1 MCYDD
6 ETCTTTC
13 PSSRRR
19 REAQRALGIFRRET
33 IDGVDFQ
40 DNGLPG
46 ELILLV
52 LKYHLVSRTKSNS
65 IFSVTDVLTAQ
76 ILVPDSIPEQTNEIV
91 DVGRAGNV
99 VDKLEDNI
107 SKIQAALKKSKN
119 QIKALNR
126 IFN

>member
-1 MCYDD
+1 M
-6 ETCTTTC
+6 
-13 PSSRRR
+13 
-19 REAQRALGIFRRET
+19 
-33 IDGVDFQ
+33 
-40 DNGLPG
+40 
-46 ELILLV
+46 
-52 LKYHLVSRTKSNS
+52 VSRTSFH
-65 IFSVTDVLTAQ
+65 IIISVTDVLTAQ

-91 DVGRAGNV
+91 DVRRAGNV

>member
-33 IDGVDFQ
+33 TNDVDFQ

-46 ELILLV
+46 ELVLLV
-52 LKYHLVSRTKSNS
+52 LKHHLVSQTSFYI

-76 ILVPDSIPEQTNEIV
+76 ILVPDSLPEKTEEVV

-119 QIKALNR
+119 QIKTLNR
-126 IFN
+126 MFN

>member
-46 ELILLV
+46 ELISLFE
-52 LKYHLVSRTKSNS
+52 KYHLVGRINFNF

-76 ILVPDSIPEQTNEIV
+76 ILVPDSLPEETDEIV

-99 VDKLEDNI
+99 VEKLEDNI

-119 QIKALNR
+119 QIKTLNR
-126 IFN
+126 MFN

>member
-46 ELILLV
+46 ELILTV
-52 LKYHLVSRTKSNS
+52 DKYHLVSRTNFS
-65 IFSVTDVLTAQ
+65 IIISVTDVLTAQ
-76 ILVPDSIPEQTNEIV
+76 ILVPDSLPEQTNEIV
-91 DVGRAGNV
+91 DVGKAGNV

-119 QIKALNR
+119 QIKTLNR
-126 IFN
+126 MFN

>member
-1 MCYDD
+1 M
-6 ETCTTTC
+6 
-13 PSSRRR
+13 
-19 REAQRALGIFRRET
+19 T
-33 IDGVDFQ
+33 IGKTHPRLSKVD
-40 DNGLPG
+40 
-46 ELILLV
+46 
-52 LKYHLVSRTKSNS
+52 KYHLASRTKFDP

-76 ILVPDSIPEQTNEIV
+76 ILVPDSLPEQTNEIV
-91 DVGRAGNV
+91 DVGKAGNV

>member
-33 IDGVDFQ
+33 VDGVDFQ

-52 LKYHLVSRTKSNS
+52 LKYHLVSRTNFH
-65 IFSVTDVLTAQ
+65 IIISVTDVLTAQ
-76 ILVPDSIPEQTNEIV
+76 ILVPDSLPEQTNEIV
-91 DVGRAGNV
+91 DVGKAGNV

>member
-46 ELILLV
+46 ELTSLFK
-52 LKYHLVSRTKSNS
+52 KYHWVGRTNFD
-65 IFSVTDVLTAQ
+65 IIYSVTDILTAQ
-76 ILVPDSIPEQTNEIV
+76 ILVPDNLPEKTDEIV
-91 DVGRAGNV
+91 DVGRAANV
-99 VDKLEDNI
+99 VDKLGDNI
-107 SKIQAALKKSKN
+107 SKMQAALKKSKN
-119 QIKALNR
+119 QIKTLNR
-126 IFN
+126 MFN

>member
-33 IDGVDFQ
+33 TNGVDFQ

-46 ELILLV
+46 ELILLI
-52 LKYHLVSRTKSNS
+52 LKYHLVSRTNFHI
-65 IFSVTDVLTAQ
+65 IFQ
-76 ILVPDSIPEQTNEIV
+76 
-91 DVGRAGNV
+91 
-99 VDKLEDNI
+99 
-107 SKIQAALKKSKN
+107 
-119 QIKALNR
+119 
-126 IFN
+126 